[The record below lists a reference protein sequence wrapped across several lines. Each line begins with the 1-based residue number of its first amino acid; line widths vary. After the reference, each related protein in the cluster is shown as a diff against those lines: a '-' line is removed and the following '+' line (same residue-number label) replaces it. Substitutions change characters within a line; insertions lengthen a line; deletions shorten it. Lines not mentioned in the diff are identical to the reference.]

1 MLAVID
7 TNVVFEGLT
16 KQGGAAG
23 LIIDAWQ
30 AGLYLPCVSTALAYE
45 YLDVLSRTLSTER
58 WRHLEPV
65 VMAMLKQAQPVD
77 INFRWRPVSQDLS
90 DDHVVDGAMNANAV
104 LVTANVRDFLLA
116 QRVLKLTV
124 MTPVSFLN
132 WLV

>member
-30 AGLYLPCVSTALAYE
+30 AGLYQPCVSTALVYE
-45 YLDVLSRTLSTER
+45 YLDVLSRELSAER

-65 VMAMLKQAQPVD
+65 VMAMLKQTQPVD
-77 INFRWRPVSQDLS
+77 IHFRWRPVSQDPS
-90 DDHVVDGAMNANAV
+90 ADHVIDCVMNANAV
-104 LVTANVRDFLLA
+104 LVTSNVRDFLLA

-124 MTPVSFLN
+124 MTPVGFLN
-132 WLV
+132 WLI